1 MHRTAQ
7 LFELASEFLPMPD
20 ATKFQFTDA
29 SVPKAYDE
37 YLVPRL
43 FEPWA
48 KKLVDE
54 VELKSGEIILD
65 IATGP
70 GTVARQAAS
79 KLGSDGHVFAID
91 LSKPMLDVA
100 RAKPAPA
107 RAARIEYLQSP
118 AAPLPGSSDIFDAVF
133 CHQGMQFFPDR
144 LAALREMRRVLK
156 PNGRAAVAVWA
167 QLERNQIFAAY
178 HAALRATAPEE
189 LASLLAAPFCWPDG
203 TVLQRAAEEAGFRQ
217 VRLVTLTLPMMLE
230 GGVEQAVRAFS
241 AMPVSPCVAALP
253 LDVQKAFFAR
263 VREEMAALQ
272 IDGKIVGETV
282 SNIIVAKR

>member
-1 MHRTAQ
+1 MT
-7 LFELASEFLPMPD
+7 D

-48 KKLVDE
+48 RKLLDE
-54 VELKSGEIILD
+54 VRLKPGEIVLD

-70 GTVARQAAS
+70 GTVARLAS
-79 KLGSDGHVFAID
+79 SKIGSQGHVFAID

-100 RAKPAPA
+100 RAKPTPPGG
-107 RAARIEYLQSP
+107 ARIEYLQSP

-133 CHQGMQFFPDR
+133 CHQGMQFFPNR

-156 PNGRAAVAVWA
+156 PNGRAAIAVWA
-167 QLERNQIFAAY
+167 ELERNQIFAAY
-178 HAALRATAPEE
+178 HAALRATVPEE
-189 LASLLAAPFCWPDG
+189 LASLMAAPFSWPDG
-203 TVLQRAAEEAGFRQ
+203 EALQHLAEEAGFRQ
-217 VRLVTLTLPMMLE
+217 VRLVTSTMRMMLE
-230 GGVEQAVRAFS
+230 GGVEQAIRAFS
-241 AMPVSPCVAALP
+241 AMPVWPCVAALS
-253 LDVQKAFFAR
+253 DEVQKDFFAR
-263 VREEMAALQ
+263 VRQEMSALQ

-282 SNIIVAKR
+282 ANIIVAKR